1 MKVIMNIFFALFLIV
16 GTQAFA
22 PSTVKKAPAVK
33 ALEYSTRYDNAVS
46 YNRPSYSEGYGYGN
60 RYGQSYGGSRGG
72 LGNGYGYGDRSVSRN
87 SYNLDVDTAENTA
100 EVTAEV
106 TRMSFLTIMIVTT
119 AAVTTMATAMIVP
132 TTSYNQGGYG
142 GYNQRSYNRGG
153 YGGYNQRSYNNRMG
167 GYGGNNRGNGGYG
180 RGYSMD
186 NVRLEVDGLPSFH
199 ELYENQDYERQERRY
214 DNAYSQQGRYYNRDR
229 HDRSN
234 GHYGQDYY
242 GYNNNRNNRYN
253 RYN

>member
-87 SYNLDVDTAENTA
+87 SYNLDRGYSREYGRGYGRGYQNELSYNNDRNYGRGYNNGYNNV
-100 EVTAEV
+100 
-106 TRMSFLTIMIVTT
+106 R
-119 AAVTTMATAMIVP
+119 
-132 TTSYNQGGYG
+132 SYNQGGYG

-242 GYNNNRNNRYN
+242 
-253 RYN
+253 